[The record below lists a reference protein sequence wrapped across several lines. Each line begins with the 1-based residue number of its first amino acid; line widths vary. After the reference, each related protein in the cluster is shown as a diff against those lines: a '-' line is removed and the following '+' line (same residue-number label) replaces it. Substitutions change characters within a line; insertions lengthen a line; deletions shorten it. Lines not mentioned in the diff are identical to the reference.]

1 MLGPM
6 AVRQLRDPKRAR
18 AAHLLRR
25 ATLTADAKR
34 LQQLADQ
41 SWNDGVAFLVDE
53 ASDRPEEEVPKDP
66 EDWSDVVM
74 WWLDRMTDPA
84 GGLRERLTWFWHTV
98 LTTSAYKVG
107 QPELLADQLAGLRAN
122 ATGNYREL
130 LHRYVTSGALL
141 IYLDAAWSEASNPNE
156 NLGRELMELFTVG
169 RGHYTQDDVR
179 AAARA
184 LAGWVVEDNGTVEWR
199 RDRGFVAP
207 LLFRDIQDDWDT
219 TKIIDHLCDQPQTAT
234 NIAGRLWRHLLGTE
248 LTEDGAAEL
257 GRWWQSRDLDILAL
271 TERILTDNSAEGSR
285 LNRPR
290 SGVEWY
296 CAFSAATGIRAT
308 EPWQLERLGQMPY
321 VPPNVGGWPEGGHW
335 LMPGSL
341 LGRLS
346 AIADVNAETLNP
358 KQPGSRSGSGTA
370 DEVLDQCGLFEVSD
384 NTVDV
389 VHSVRTSDR
398 LTPEGARSTTWR
410 LALASPE
417 FQLS

>member
-1 MLGPM
+1 M
-6 AVRQLRDPKRAR
+6 AVRQLRDPDRAR

-25 ATLTADAKR
+25 ATLTADTDR
-34 LQQLADQ
+34 LQQLAER
-41 SWNDGVAFLVDE
+41 SWEDGVGFLIDE
-53 ASDRPEEEVPKDP
+53 AADP
-66 EDWSDVVM
+66 PDGEPPATGEDWSEPVM

-98 LTTSAYKVG
+98 LTTSAYKVD

-122 ATGNYREL
+122 ATGNYRDL
-130 LHRYVTSGALL
+130 LHRYITGGALL

-184 LAGWVVEDNGTVEWR
+184 LAGWVVEDDGTVEWR
-199 RDRGFVAP
+199 REHGFIAP
-207 LLFRDIQDDWDT
+207 LLFRGIQDDWDT

-234 NIAGRLWRHLLGTE
+234 NITGRLWWHLLGTE
-248 LTEDGAAEL
+248 LTEDRATEL
-257 GRWWQSRDLDILAL
+257 GRWWQDRDLDILEL
-271 TERILTDNSAEGSR
+271 VERILTDSSAEGSR

-290 SGVEWY
+290 TGVEWY

-308 EPWQLERLGQMPY
+308 DPWQLERLGQMPY

-346 AIADVNAETLNP
+346 VIAEVNTEALDRADG
-358 KQPGSRSGSGTA
+358 PGRTGNRSRSGTA
-370 DEVLDQCGLFEVSD
+370 DEVLDHCGLYEVSD
-384 NTVDV
+384 NTIDV
-389 VHSVRTSDR
+389 VRSVRTSDR
-398 LTPEGARSTTWR
+398 LSSEAARLTTWR